1 MTNYELQDFLNG
13 KSQHTLD
20 LFHHFVLPYDYF
32 ANFTNYAAMRL
43 LEAVNPF
50 L

>member
-1 MTNYELQDFLNG
+1 VPADEQRIKT
-13 KSQHTLD
+13 
-20 LFHHFVLPYDYF
+20 LFHYFVLPYDYF